1 MSECVI
7 LLLRNLQTIRAN
19 AKCVMRYKVNNT
31 ANFLNKRLPANMRS
45 ARAQQ
50 GAMLLEALIAIVI
63 FSMGILALVG
73 LQGTMLSNTSN
84 TKYRADASYVAQ
96 QRIGQM
102 WADSDNAISYLENQ
116 TAIPQLL
123 PNGKRSVTQPN
134 LNQFVVTVT
143 WQAPGDTEEH
153 NVVMNASIVKVLP
166 N

>member
-1 MSECVI
+1 MTHASANCVRGI
-7 LLLRNLQTIRAN
+7 
-19 AKCVMRYKVNNT
+19 KVNNST
-31 ANFLNKRLPANMRS
+31 NFLNKRSFSSMSS
-45 ARAQQ
+45 AKAQQ

-73 LQGTMLSNTSN
+73 LQGAMLSNTSN
-84 TKYRADASYVAQ
+84 AKYRADASYIAQ

-102 WADSDNAISYLENQ
+102 WADSDNAINYLENQ
-116 TAIPQLL
+116 TKIPQLL
-123 PNGKRSVTQPN
+123 PNGERTVTQPN

-143 WQAPGDTEEH
+143 WQAPGDSEQH

>member
-1 MSECVI
+1 MSS
-7 LLLRNLQTIRAN
+7 
-19 AKCVMRYKVNNT
+19 AK
-31 ANFLNKRLPANMRS
+31 
-45 ARAQQ
+45 AQQ

-73 LQGTMLSNTSN
+73 LQGAMLSNTSN
-84 TKYRADASYVAQ
+84 AKYRADASYIAQ

-102 WADSDNAISYLENQ
+102 WADSDNAINYLENQ
-116 TAIPQLL
+116 TKIPQLL
-123 PNGKRSVTQPN
+123 PNGERTVTQPN

-143 WQAPGDTEEH
+143 WQAPGDSEQH